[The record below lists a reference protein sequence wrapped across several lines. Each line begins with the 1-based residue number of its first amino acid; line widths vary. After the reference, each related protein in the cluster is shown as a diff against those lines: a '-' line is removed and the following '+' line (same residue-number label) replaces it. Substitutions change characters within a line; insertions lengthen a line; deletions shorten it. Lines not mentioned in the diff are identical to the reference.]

1 MKKRLLMTLFAC
13 VLILDIG
20 VSVVKAGAWQDAF
33 RQLPLAQRR
42 AIDQVASKFG
52 GNINGFRALYIIGQ
66 ERNCRIVLPAGNNLL
81 WTVWRDGWVSSVYRP
96 NKPLA
101 GKQVLARLNGELI
114 ALFYPDDKSFLFAVL
129 AEPLKCIIKPAS
141 RTALASSKIIESTR
155 AYKFLDEEIYVPPT
169 H

>member
-129 AEPLKCIIKPAS
+129 DKPIPLRKIEPETAPLIKMVWS
-141 RTALASSKIIESTR
+141 NE
-155 AYKFLDEEIYVPPT
+155 AYKFLNEEIYVPPT